1 MSKLQQIAQTFVQNA
16 EANLSSYTFVF
27 PNHRAGLFFRKY
39 ISQYIHKA
47 IFSPRIISINECFA
61 SLTDLLVVDQL
72 TLLLRLYRI
81 YCHELSTREE
91 ANERRA
97 AEPIET
103 FIHWGKMML
112 ADFSEVDNHLIK
124 DVKSLYALV
133 EDMHDIDSHFASLSD
148 KQIDAIRRFWGEF
161 HLSVS
166 KNNNSTMHTKFVRT
180 WQLLYPLY
188 TGLQKSLLQDNLAY
202 EGLLHRHVI
211 EHWDEI
217 PQDKFSEQYVFIGFN
232 AMTESERQLMLRL
245 QEMGRADF
253 YFDYDD
259 ELLRDKHNA
268 ASMFMQDNLRDF
280 HSRYE
285 IPETTK
291 HTDQQIK
298 LISVSSSCSQ
308 THQVHEILSQIKG
321 EITDWTRTAV
331 VLPNEEL
338 LIPLIHTIPSDI
350 QKINVTMGYPLRAT
364 SPYTLIAYPE
374 QHISPTVQDSGECI
388 QLMRTHI
395 GQYFNYNNSESVY
408 LMLKTLDRIEDAI
421 HTYSD
426 ISFTAQAVQQ
436 LLKMLT
442 MDLTIPYTGEPLEGL
457 QIMGV
462 LETRALDFD
471 NIIITDFNDD
481 VYPGRSR
488 GNSFIPYTLRRGF
501 DLPTVERQ
509 DAIFAYNFYRML
521 SHAKNIWCIAN
532 THADEQH
539 SGELSRYYYQL
550 IWQHQLPVERITITE
565 KLQSAISENLPI
577 TKTEVVQ
584 QLLSKYYT
592 STPEKGTLSAS
603 ALAEY
608 LRCQKSFYYQHIER
622 IRDKKTDDSISISDR
637 TLGVVLHSVMQH
649 LYTPLEGKQV
659 LASDIQL
666 LMTNVNNDQYWKSI
680 PALKDLQGDELAEGV
695 VRSCVRNTLHYDYN
709 QAPFEYITSEKKV
722 YRTLHLPTVNQD
734 IAFCGTVDRIDIKAD
749 NMRVIDYKTGSV
761 KLDYTTMSEV
771 FGRTKQADSE
781 DISVRQQGNKYI
793 LQTLL
798 YCWMLENDP
807 LAHQEQAKRG
817 NMLEL
822 APHLFPTR
830 QLHDLSTHTCLHDKS
845 GPKFYSGLI
854 PHEFIEELTCLIEEI
869 FNPDI
874 PFSPTE
880 DKARCKDCYL
890 AQICQLPQRD

>member
-1 MSKLQQIAQTFVQNA
+1 MQSKLQHIAQTFVQNA
-16 EANLSSYTFVF
+16 EAKLSSYTFVF

-39 ISQYIHKA
+39 ISQYIHKPTFA
-47 IFSPRIISINECFA
+47 PKVISINECFA
-61 SLTDLLVVDQL
+61 SLSDLMVVDQL
-72 TLLLRLYRI
+72 TLLLRLYQI
-81 YCHELSTREE
+81 YSHELRT
-91 ANERRA
+91 N

-103 FIHWGKMML
+103 FVHWGKMML

-124 DVKSLYALV
+124 DVQSLYALV

-148 KQIDAIRRFWGEF
+148 KQIDAIKRFWGEF

-166 KNNNSTMHTKFVRT
+166 KNNNSTMHTQFVRT

-188 TGLQKSLLQDNLAY
+188 SRLQENLLQDNLAY

-217 PQDKFSEQYVFIGFN
+217 PQDKFSEEYVFIGFN

-285 IPETTK
+285 VPTTTK

-298 LISVSSSCSQ
+298 LISVSSSTSQ

-321 EITDWTRTAV
+321 DVTDWTRTAV
-331 VLPNEEL
+331 VLPNEDL

-364 SPYTLIAYPE
+364 STYMSIAYPE
-374 QHISPTVQDSGECI
+374 QYISPTLQDSGECI
-388 QLMRTHI
+388 RLLRTHI
-395 GQYFNYNNSESVY
+395 EQQLNHDNSESVY
-408 LMLKTLDRIEDAI
+408 LMLKSLDRIEDAI

-442 MDLTIPYTGEPLEGL
+442 MDMTIPYTGEPLEGL

-481 VYPGRSR
+481 IYPGRSR

-521 SHAKNIWCIAN
+521 SHAKNIWFIAN

-550 IWQHQLPVERITITE
+550 IWQYQLPIERITVTE

-577 TKTEVVQ
+577 TKTAEVQ
-584 QLLSKYYT
+584 RLLSKYFT
-592 STPEKGTLSAS
+592 STTEKGALSAS

-608 LRCQKSFYYQHIER
+608 LRCQKSFYYQHLER
-622 IRDKKTDDSISISDR
+622 IRDKATDDSISISDR
-637 TLGVVLHSVMQH
+637 TLGIVLHSVMQH

-659 LASDIQL
+659 LPSDIQL
-666 LMTNVNNDQYWKSI
+666 LMDNVNNNQYWKSL
-680 PALKDLQGDELAEGV
+680 PELKDLQGDELAEGV
-695 VRSCVRNTLHYDYN
+695 VRSCVKNTLHYDYN
-709 QAPFEYITSEKKV
+709 QAPFEYITSEKRV
-722 YRTLHLPTVNQD
+722 YRTLHLPTINQD
-734 IAFCGTVDRIDIKAD
+734 IAFCGTIDRIDIKTD
-749 NMRVIDYKTGSV
+749 HMRVIDYKTGSV
-761 KLDYTTMSEV
+761 KLDYTTMSDV
-771 FGRTKQADSE
+771 FGKTTQEDTE
-781 DISVRQQGNKYI
+781 DISVRKQGNKYI

-807 LAHQEQAKRG
+807 LACQEQAKRG
-817 NMLEL
+817 NSLEF

-830 QLHDLSTHTCLHDKS
+830 QLHDLATETCLHDKS
-845 GPKFYSGLI
+845 GPKFYTGVI
-854 PHEFIEELTCLIEEI
+854 PQDFMEELTCLIEEI
-869 FNPDI
+869 FNPEI

-880 DKARCKDCYL
+880 DKNNCKDCYL
-890 AQICQLPQRD
+890 AQICALKGKGDETN